1 MQTIRTKSVV
11 QAKAAIPEIEDGGRV
26 QLGAVSPSFP
36 PVRAAPANV
45 KDRGKVE
52 MGAVSPSFPPVR

>member
-1 MQTIRTKSVV
+1 MQTISIKSVV
-11 QAKAAIPEIEDGGRV
+11 QAKATIPETEDGGRV

-36 PVRAAPANV
+36 PVRATPANI
-45 KDRGKVE
+45 KDRGKIE